1 MTIVIGFFILLLFY
15 FVGQFISVLIGGAI
29 PGNIIGMIL
38 LFLSLY
44 LKLLKPAYVKS
55 ISTGLTKN
63 MAIFFVPAGVGLI
76 TATDLVSKY
85 WVSILVASAISS
97 VLVIATVA
105 LIQQKMENKRTKK

>member
-1 MTIVIGFFILLLFY
+1 MRVLVGFFILLVFY
-15 FVGQFISVLIGGAI
+15 FFGQFISLLIGNVI

-38 LFLSLY
+38 LFLALY
-44 LKLLKPAYVKS
+44 FKLLKPAYVRS
-55 ISTGLTKN
+55 ISSGLTKN
-63 MAIFFVPAGVGLI
+63 MAVLFVPAGVGLL

-105 LIQQKMENKRTKK
+105 LIQQKMENKRLKK